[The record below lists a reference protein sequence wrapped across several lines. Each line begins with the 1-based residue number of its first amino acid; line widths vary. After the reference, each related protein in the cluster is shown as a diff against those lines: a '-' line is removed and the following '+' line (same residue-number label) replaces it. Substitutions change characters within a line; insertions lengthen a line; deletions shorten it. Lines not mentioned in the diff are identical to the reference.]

1 VKSVRRH
8 TWTAFTAALL
18 GAATA
23 LGAVVPALAATRWGA
38 DYFPNVPLITHEG
51 STVRFYDDVLKGK
64 AVAINTIYTTC
75 KDECPLETA
84 KLVQLQRVLGDRV
97 GKDIFFYSISIDP
110 ARDTPEALKAYAQ
123 RFQVGPGWLFLTGN
137 EENIRLV
144 VKKLGLSRRRDA
156 ATRDGHSAILMLG
169 DVPHGQWMRNSAVDD
184 TQFLAKTIANFL
196 GWRDGK
202 AGMSYTDARPL
213 NLHKGAYVFR
223 SRCSACHTIGKGD
236 GVGPDLAGITTR
248 RDRDWLARYL
258 KEPDRVLSEGD
269 PIATALVAKYKNIAM
284 PNLRLDH
291 EEIAAVLSFLENLGH
306 GPTTG
311 R

>member
-306 GPTTG
+306 GPTPG